1 MEKCKDTTLVYWGM
15 KHQGYLATCEE
26 LGVAYNR
33 VGRRAESL
41 ENHFLVRNTLQKD
54 ASNESSMLCIVNNN
68 IGVTYLDGKDPENAV
83 IYLKEAYQ
91 LAKENNLGEIATAE
105 PAWNLSRAF
114 RMMGNEEEEKKYLQI
129 ALERFE
135 RNYPLEHPK
144 RVAAKERMEEIHF

>member
-68 IGVTYLDGKDPENAV
+68 IGVTYLDGKDPRECGDLSERGLPAG
-83 IYLKEAYQ
+83 Q
-91 LAKENNLGEIATAE
+91 GE
-105 PAWNLSRAF
+105 
-114 RMMGNEEEEKKYLQI
+114 
-129 ALERFE
+129 
-135 RNYPLEHPK
+135 
-144 RVAAKERMEEIHF
+144 